1 MVTIVDFMSI
11 EQNKEQLI
19 TPDKISSKV
28 AWIVYRWAVPLLL
41 ICVALRQIVLVY
53 TVGLTPWK
61 GGGFGMF
68 SSVDKA
74 RSRLIVVEGITT
86 EGKLIK
92 IDINSVEDIFSTR
105 KLTLLKA
112 IPQTELL
119 QELAY
124 MLLDSKLQL
133 TKNEGIYRL
142 TQEKSSSSQVVR
154 LQQVKV
160 QVWNFHFDPQTHRI
174 WYEPLS
180 SKVEVSK

>member
-1 MVTIVDFMSI
+1 MVTIIDIMAI
-11 EQNKEQLI
+11 QEQQKIPLI
-19 TPDKISSKV
+19 KAV
-28 AWIVYRWAVPLLL
+28 IVYRWAVPLLL
-41 ICVALRQIVLVY
+41 IGIALRQIVLVY

-74 RSRLIVVEGITT
+74 RSRLIVVRGITST
-86 EGKLIK
+86 GQSIK
-92 IDINSVEDIFSTR
+92 IELNSANHIFSNS
-105 KLTLLKA
+105 KLKFLKT

-124 MLLDSKLQL
+124 KLLDAQL
-133 TKNEGIYRL
+133 RPTKKEGVYRL
-142 TQEKSSSSQVVR
+142 AKKKSLSSQVVY

-160 QVWNFHFDPQTHRI
+160 QVWNFQFDPQTHRI

-180 SKVEVSK
+180 PEVEATK

>member
-1 MVTIVDFMSI
+1 MVTIVDFMSLA
-11 EQNKEQLI
+11 KKKKQLI
-19 TPDKISSKV
+19 TSDKIPSKV

-74 RSRLIVVEGITT
+74 RSRLILVEGITT
-86 EGKLIK
+86 EGKPIK

-112 IPQTELL
+112 IPQQELL

-124 MLLDSKLQL
+124 MLLDSELQP
-133 TKNEGIYRL
+133 TKREGIYRL
-142 TQEKSSSSQVVR
+142 TQEKSLSSQVVS
-154 LQQVKV
+154 LQQVKA

-174 WYEPLS
+174 WYEPLG

>member
-1 MVTIVDFMSI
+1 MVIRK
-11 EQNKEQLI
+11 QKEQLI
-19 TPDKISSKV
+19 PQDRMPLKA

-74 RSRLIVVEGITT
+74 RSRLILVQGITS
-86 EGKLIK
+86 EGKPIK
-92 IDINSVEDIFSTR
+92 IDINSADYIFPTS
-105 KLTLLKA
+105 KLKLLKT

-119 QELAY
+119 QELADK
-124 MLLDSKLQL
+124 LLDSELRPTQ
-133 TKNEGIYRL
+133 NEGIYRL
-142 TQEKSSSSQVVR
+142 TQEKSSSPQVVH

-160 QVWNFHFDPQTHRI
+160 QVWNFQFDPQTHRI
-174 WYEPLS
+174 WYQPLS
-180 SKVEVSK
+180 PEVEATK